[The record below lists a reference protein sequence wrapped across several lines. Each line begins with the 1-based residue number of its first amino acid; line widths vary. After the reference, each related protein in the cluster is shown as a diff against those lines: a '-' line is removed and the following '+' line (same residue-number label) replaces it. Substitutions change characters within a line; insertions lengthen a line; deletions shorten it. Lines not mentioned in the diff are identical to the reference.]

1 MAGGWGAEME
11 EARLLA
17 FWGKTLRSSDNSS
30 GTVSNDIEGQ
40 RSYKPVLHHLMD
52 VAAVALRWQQL
63 NPARLEREAAL
74 LKASPECL
82 SKITAFLAGIHDLG
96 KFSRSF
102 QAKVPELWPEQVL
115 GQREAVP
122 DRPHWR
128 NTAILL
134 RAEPIAQ
141 EFASLFP
148 SIPYDIAP
156 IIAAI
161 AGHHGRP
168 PEGQDVNADLG
179 KARRDH
185 QLGEECVDAA
195 HAAFCMLRNLIE
207 PLPLS
212 SLEKQKQAAQWSW
225 RLSGL
230 VTMFPAGAGM
240 NRNFPR

>member
-1 MAGGWGAEME
+1 M
-11 EARLLA
+11 
-17 FWGKTLRSSDNSS
+17 
-30 GTVSNDIEGQ
+30 
-40 RSYKPVLHHLMD
+40 
-52 VAAVALRWQQL
+52 
-63 NPARLEREAAL
+63 
-74 LKASPECL
+74 
-82 SKITAFLAGIHDLG
+82 LAGIHDLG
-96 KFSRSF
+96 KISRSF

-115 GQREAVP
+115 GQRREVP

-134 RAEPIAQ
+134 RAEPISQ

-168 PEGQDVNADLG
+168 PEGQDEVNADPG
-179 KARRDH
+179 KARRDQ

-195 HAAFCMLRNLIE
+195 HTTFCMIRNLIE

-230 VTMFPAGAGM
+230 VTLADWVGSDSDYFSFESVDTRLEDYWEWTLTQAEKALAGKGLLAQSPES
-240 NRNFPR
+240 RPSYASFAPQAATRPRPMQKLAEEAPLKDGAHHRGR

>member
-1 MAGGWGAEME
+1 ME
-11 EARLLA
+11 EGRLLA

-30 GTVSNDIEGQ
+30 ETVFNDTEGQ

-52 VAAVALRWQQL
+52 VAAVALQWQQL
-63 NPARLEREAAL
+63 NSTRLEREAAL

-82 SKITAFLAGIHDLG
+82 AKTTAFLAGVHDLG

-102 QAKVPELWPEQVL
+102 QAKVPELWPEQSL
-115 GQREAVP
+115 GQRREVP

-141 EFASLFP
+141 EFTSLFP

-168 PEGQDVNADLG
+168 PEGQDEVNADRG
-179 KARRDH
+179 
-185 QLGEECVDAA
+185 
-195 HAAFCMLRNLIE
+195 
-207 PLPLS
+207 
-212 SLEKQKQAAQWSW
+212 W
-225 RLSGL
+225 RGL
-230 VTMFPAGAGM
+230 T
-240 NRNFPR
+240 